1 MLKIKCGGKIVEIVL
16 KVDVNTV
23 NNTSREKKSLLS
35 NQTGSVQAK
44 NVTSKAVLLGFSG
57 RADAAS

>member
-1 MLKIKCGGKIVEIVL
+1 MLTQSIRLLGK
-16 KVDVNTV
+16 
-23 NNTSREKKSLLS
+23 KKSPLS
-35 NQTGSVQAK
+35 NQTSSVQAK